1 MGSCHSSGGDISIF
15 PSALEQNLS
24 CLTILTRPKWP
35 SLSSSLKS
43 YYITPFFHSL
53 SFRHSAFFLFFRYS
67 QCYPSLGIFT
77 FTLFCMQHSSLSQNC
92 WLILFTLTE
101 SNLISERLSSTT
113 VFKVLLSLRPIFS
126 VSHHFTSFISLIVSA
141 LSLSFIYF
149 FSPLRL

>member
-1 MGSCHSSGGDISIF
+1 MKVVFSFTAVSLVNWVLLINTFWSSFWKSTFNKSKRGTSKMQIGSCHSSGGDISIF
-15 PSALEQNLS
+15 PSALEQNL
-24 CLTILTRPKWP
+24 LLDNFDKAKWP

-101 SNLISERLSSTT
+101 SNLT
-113 VFKVLLSLRPIFS
+113 
-126 VSHHFTSFISLIVSA
+126 
-141 LSLSFIYF
+141 
-149 FSPLRL
+149 